1 MLRKFR
7 GTGVALVT
15 PFTENGQVDYNGL
28 KRVIDHTIK
37 GKVEY
42 LVTLGTTGESVTLS
56 KEEKS
61 KVLDFTIQTVKGRVP
76 LVAGFGGNNT
86 AELLDSIKHFHF
98 KGIDAILSVS
108 PYYNKPTQEGIYRH
122 YRAVADASP
131 VPVILYNVP
140 GRTASNVLP
149 ATTLRLAKDSKNII
163 GIKEAS
169 GDFQQ
174 IMTIVR
180 DKPEDFTVISGDDA
194 ITFPLVFLGCDGV
207 ISVVANAFPKEFS
220 EMVRAALNYDVVR
233 GKKLH
238 YKLLEMMTLLFRE
251 GNPAGVKCVLE
262 LLDVCGSE
270 VRMPLAPATDALR
283 KDLQVALNAM
293 SKAKA
298 AAV

>member
-15 PFTENGQVDYNGL
+15 PFKENGQVDFEGL
-28 KRVIDHTIK
+28 KKVIDHTIR

-42 LVTLGTTGESVTLS
+42 LVSLGTTGESATLT
-56 KEEKS
+56 KDEKI
-61 KVLDFTIQTVKGRVP
+61 KVLDFTIETVKGRVP

-86 AELLDSIKHFHF
+86 NEVIESIKHFHF

-108 PYYNKPTQEGIYRH
+108 PYYNKPAQEGIYRH
-122 YRAVADASP
+122 FRAIAEASP

-140 GRTASNVLP
+140 SRTASNIQ
-149 ATTLRLAKDSKNII
+149 AQTTLRIAHDAKNII

-174 IMTIVR
+174 IMTILR
-180 DKPEDFTVISGDDA
+180 DKPDDFFVVSGDDA

-220 EMVRAALNYDVVR
+220 EMVRAALNYDVIR
-233 GKKLH
+233 ARNLH
-238 YKLLEMMTLLFRE
+238 YKLLEIISLLFRE
-251 GNPAGVKCVLE
+251 GSPGGVKCALE
-262 LLDVCGSE
+262 LLGICGSD
-270 VRMPLAPATDALR
+270 VRLPLAPVSENLKKEVQSAILAL
-283 KDLQVALNAM
+283 

-298 AAV
+298 LA

>member
-15 PFTENGQVDYNGL
+15 PFKENGSVDYVGL

-42 LVTLGTTGESVTLS
+42 LVTLGTTGESVTLT

-61 KVLDFTIQTVKGRVP
+61 KVLEFTVEAVKGRVP

-86 AELLDSIKHFHF
+86 AEIIDTLKYTELR
-98 KGIDAILSVS
+98 GIDAVLSVS

-122 YRAVADASP
+122 YRAIADASP

-140 GRTASNVLP
+140 SRTASNILA

-174 IMTIVR
+174 VMTILR
-180 DKPEDFTVISGDDA
+180 DKQQDFCVISGDDA

-233 GKKLH
+233 GRKLH
-238 YKLLEMMTLLFRE
+238 YKLLEVMSLIFRE
-251 GNPAGVKCVLE
+251 GNPAGIKAALE
-262 LLDVCGSE
+262 ILGVCGSE
-270 VRMPLAPATDALR
+270 VRMPLAPATDSLR
-283 KDLQVALNAM
+283 KDLQGAINALK
-293 SKAKA
+293 SKVPA
-298 AAV
+298 